1 MNSTFTLTRLET
13 RKDALGTTR
22 VVTTQDNGALQSGEV
37 LMKID
42 RFALTTNNITY
53 AAFGDAQMKYWSFF
67 PTGDADWGHM
77 PVWGFA
83 DVVASTV
90 AGVEVGERFYGY
102 FPIASHFRMLPVR
115 VTPRGFYDGAPH
127 RAELVSAYNQ
137 YMRCS
142 NDAGYSAAL
151 EDYQMLVRPLFITSF
166 MLADFLEDN
175 RFFGAKQVLVSSASS
190 KTASGTAFCLDAR
203 DGLALIGA
211 TSAGNRAY
219 VEGLGCYDRVVDYA
233 EVTALPAD
241 VPTLYVDFAGND
253 ALRANVHHHF
263 GDALVYDC
271 YAGSAQNTA
280 FLNQTGL
287 PGPEPTLY
295 FAPVQIRKRNA
306 DWGPQEVNR
315 RFNKAQGQFIAQL
328 AQPGNRWMALAHGDG
343 FVHAQAVIAD
353 LHAGRVDPRSA
364 HVVRLAD
371 RPGA

>member
-1 MNSTFTLTRLET
+1 MNNTFTLTRLET
-13 RKDALGTTR
+13 RKNALGTTR
-22 VVTTQDNGALQSGEV
+22 VVTTPDDGALQPGEV

-53 AAFGDAQMKYWSFF
+53 AAFGDAQLKYWSFF
-67 PTGDADWGHM
+67 PTGDPDWGHM

-90 AGVEVGERFYGY
+90 DGVDVGERFYGY
-102 FPIASHFRMLPVR
+102 FPIASHFRMQPVR

-151 EDYQMLVRPLFITSF
+151 EDHQMLVRPLFITSF

-175 RFFGAKQVLVSSASS
+175 AFFGAKQMVVSSASS
-190 KTASGTAFCLDAR
+190 KTAYGTAFCLGAR
-203 DGLALIGA
+203 KGLTLIGA
-211 TSAGNRAY
+211 TSAGNRSY

-233 EVTALPAD
+233 EVTTLPAD

-253 ALRANVHHHF
+253 AFRATVHHYF

-280 FLNQTGL
+280 FLSQTGL
-287 PGPEPTLY
+287 PGPEPRFY

-315 RFNKAQGQFIAQL
+315 RFNEAQGQFINMLAEPGNAWMTL
-328 AQPGNRWMALAHGDG
+328 AQGSG
-343 FVHAQAVIAD
+343 FEHAQKVIAD
-353 LHAGRVDPRSA
+353 LYVGRVRPQEA
-364 HVVRLAD
+364 HVVRI
-371 RPGA
+371 GG

>member
-1 MNSTFTLTRLET
+1 MNNAFTLTRLET
-13 RKDALGTTR
+13 RKNALGTTR
-22 VVTTQDNGALQSGEV
+22 IVTSPDDGTIAPGEV

-53 AAFGDAQMKYWSFF
+53 AAFGEAQMKYWSFF

-83 DVVASTV
+83 DVVASAV
-90 AGVEVGERFYGY
+90 DGVEVGERFYGY
-102 FPIASHFRMLPVR
+102 FPIASHFRMQPVR
-115 VTPRGFYDGAPH
+115 ITPRGFYDGAPH

-142 NDAGYSAAL
+142 SDAGYDPAR

-166 MLADFLEDN
+166 MLADFLQDN
-175 RFFGAKQVLVSSASS
+175 AYFGARQIVVSSASS
-190 KTASGTAFCLDAR
+190 KTAFGTAFCMGAR
-203 DGLALIGA
+203 EGLTLIAA
-211 TSAGNRAY
+211 TSQGNRAY
-219 VEGLGCYDRVVDYA
+219 VEALGCYDVTIAYD
-233 EVTALPAD
+233 EVTSLAAD

-253 ALRANVHHHF
+253 ELRATIHHHF

-280 FLNQTGL
+280 FLSQTGL
-287 PGPEPTLY
+287 PGPQPTLY

-315 RFNKAQGQFIAQL
+315 RFNAAQGRFIAHL
-328 AQPGNRWMALAHGDG
+328 AAPGNRWMALTRHHG
-343 FVHAQAVIAD
+343 VEAAQGVIAD
-353 LHAGRVDPRSA
+353 LHAGRVDPKLA
-364 HVVRLAD
+364 HVVMLD
-371 RPGA
+371 